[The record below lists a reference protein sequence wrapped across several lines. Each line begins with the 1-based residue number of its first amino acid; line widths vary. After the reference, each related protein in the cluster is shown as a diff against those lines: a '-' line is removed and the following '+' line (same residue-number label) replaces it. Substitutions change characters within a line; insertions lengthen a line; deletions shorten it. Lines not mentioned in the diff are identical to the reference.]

1 MAGNKNSGRKTR
13 LEELTVTR
21 LAGEAITEYYGSM
34 KEGFMKLLKSE
45 DTALIKIVWEH
56 AAGKPRE
63 KVDVD
68 VAGEIETI
76 QIIKLPDNGRC
87 DSTDKSA

>member
-45 DTALIKIVWEH
+45 DTALIKFVWEH

-68 VAGEIETI
+68 VVRETI

>member
-21 LAGEAITEYYGSM
+21 VAGEAITEYYGSM
-34 KEGFMKLLKSE
+34 KEGFMSLLDSGE
-45 DTALIKIVWEH
+45 PSLIKFVWEH

-68 VAGEIETI
+68 VVRETI